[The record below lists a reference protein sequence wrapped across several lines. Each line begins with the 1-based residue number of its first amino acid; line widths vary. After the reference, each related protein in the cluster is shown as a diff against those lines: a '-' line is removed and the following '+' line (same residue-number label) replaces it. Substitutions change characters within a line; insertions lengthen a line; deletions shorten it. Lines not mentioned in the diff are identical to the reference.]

1 MKEKFEKIKS
11 LFATITKM
19 IGKFFETTL
28 EDGTLLK
35 WEGDL
40 TVGTPVFVVDGENEV
55 PAPEGTH
62 VLVEMDNMSIV
73 LDADG
78 VVIEIIE
85 AVTQSKEE
93 NTAEGS
99 EVFSRKAVEH
109 FAEIS
114 QVSMWSMNVDQE
126 TIEVGTK
133 LTYSYTYGETT
144 DVYTLSAG
152 EYQDANGR
160 RFLVDAN
167 GVVQMFLEASPAA
180 PAESSDEQM
189 SAAIEELKATNSN
202 LFAAAKELQSV
213 VELMSAENGKLKED
227 LSTLTTRF
235 NALAS
240 KPSDKSSE
248 TQRITREE
256 SKFTAQQKRLLDAA
270 KQERK

>member
-19 IGKFFETTL
+19 IGKFNETTL

-40 TVGTPVFVVDGENEV
+40 AVGTPVFVVDGENEV

-62 VLVEMDNMSIV
+62 KLVELNKTIV

-78 VVIEIIE
+78 IVTEIIE
-85 AVTQSKEE
+85 EQAQSADEKEG
-93 NTAEGS
+93 A
-99 EVFSRKAVEH
+99 EVFSKKSVEH

-114 QVSMWSMNVDQE
+114 EVSMWSMNVDQD

-133 LTYSYTYGETT
+133 LTYSYTYGDTT

-167 GVVQMFLEASPAA
+167 GIVQMFLDGAA
-180 PAESSDEQM
+180 AAQTQSSDEQM
-189 SAAIEELKATNSN
+189 SAAIADLKATNFN
-202 LFAAAKELQSV
+202 LFAAAKELQNV
-213 VELMSAENGKLKED
+213 VELMSAENGTLKEE
-227 LSTLTTRF
+227 LSNLTTRF
-235 NALAS
+235 NALAE
-240 KPSDKSSE
+240 KPSEEKSE

-256 SKFTAQQKRLLDAA
+256 KKFSAQQKRLLELA

>member
-40 TVGTPVFVVDGENEV
+40 TVGTSVFVVDGENEV

-85 AVTQSKEE
+85 AVAQSKEE
-93 NTAEGS
+93 NASEGS
-99 EVFSRKAVEH
+99 EVFSKKAVEH

-126 TIEVGTK
+126 SIEVGTK

-167 GVVQMFLEASPAA
+167 GVVQMFIEASTGAQA
-180 PAESSDEQM
+180 QSSDEQM

-213 VELMSAENGKLKED
+213 VELMSAENGTLKEE

-240 KPSDKSSE
+240 KPSDKGSE
-248 TQRITREE
+248 TQRITREA
-256 SKFTAQQKRLLDAA
+256 STFTAQQKRLLDAA